1 MGYASLEYHAP
12 GSDSG
17 RGRRNQ
23 KAATSADSW
32 RVCFEVS
39 SYRLEAPD
47 GGVRVY
53 NQRAEAECV
62 PCSAA
67 VGKTSCI
74 VYNPIA
80 EHRASREQ
88 GSGAQSLETRRMV

>member
-1 MGYASLEYHAP
+1 MSLEYHDP
-12 GSDSG
+12 ENGSG

-23 KAATSADSW
+23 RAATSVDSW
-32 RVCFEVS
+32 RVCFEN
-39 SYRLEAPD
+39 YRLEAPD

-53 NQRAEAECV
+53 NQRAGAECV

-74 VYNPIA
+74 DYNQSA
-80 EHRASREQ
+80 ERRASQEQ
-88 GSGAQSLETRRMV
+88 GSGVLSLGIRRMV